1 MGFIETVVLGA
12 GLSMDS
18 FALSVTNGMCAVK
31 RRFLAG
37 ILCALCFGLFQGAL
51 TSIGYAVGSA
61 FAQKVR
67 AVDHIIALLLL
78 CYIGAKMLKDC
89 KKGGNAQPEL
99 SPSVVFFSAFAT
111 SLDALTVGVSLA
123 ALDVSI
129 VFVGAVMTAVST
141 VICFAGF
148 ILGDRA
154 GRRLGSRA
162 QAFGGIVLIAL
173 GIKIFIQH
181 TFF

>member
-1 MGFIETVVLGA
+1 MGLIQTVILGA

-31 RRFLAG
+31 RRFFAG
-37 ILCALCFGLFQGAL
+37 IMCALCFGFFQGAL
-51 TSIGYAVGSA
+51 TTLGYAAGAV

-123 ALDVSI
+123 ALDVDI
-129 VFVGAVMTAVST
+129 VLVGAVLTAVST

-148 ILGDRA
+148 ILGNRA